1 MPGGS
6 TCLKLISWLANILIV
21 LVDKHDV
28 VLLVNMLSLNRIRHM
43 YKVNNNVQ
51 TVLGERLRIANLSKD
66 FEE

>member
-1 MPGGS
+1 MLEINQLVS
-6 TCLKLISWLANILIV
+6 EHIV

-51 TVLGERLRIANLSKD
+51 TVLGERLRIAILSKD
-66 FEE
+66 FKE

>member
-1 MPGGS
+1 M
-6 TCLKLISWLANILIV
+6 

-28 VLLVNMLSLNRIRHM
+28 ILLVNMLSLNRIRRM

-51 TVLGERLRIANLSKD
+51 TVLGERLRIANLSID